1 MASKPPK
8 REIATK
14 HPLDAIPTRKLAAG
28 VRKQLLRQ
36 IEQRE
41 EELKAGKLKKP

>member
-8 REIATK
+8 RER
-14 HPLDAIPTRKLAAG
+14 HPLDKIPTRKLAAG

-41 EELKAGKLKKP
+41 DEMKADKPKKT